1 MIEPKIQQRLLGKK
15 MLKFYSGTFEK
26 WSLHIRDSFMQIRN
40 NELNHIIT
48 LHYDTG
54 KYPKFEINDDAEE
67 TIIFKTP
74 TYQLQVVFE
83 YNDIITLQLLD
94 NGEKELLYMSGIPTI
109 LAEGLKEIGQGRSPT
124 HGKVMSYDP
133 FAFREEDSDSGYSS
147 GDSATFSDT
156 YY

>member
-1 MIEPKIQQRLLGKK
+1 

-54 KYPKFEINDDAEE
+54 KYPEFEINDDAEE
-67 TIIFKTP
+67 KLIFKTQ

-83 YNDIITLQLLD
+83 FNNIITLQLLD
-94 NGEKELLYMSGIPTI
+94 SNSEKELLFMPGIPTI
-109 LAEGLKEIGQGRSPT
+109 LAEGLKEIGQGKQPT
-124 HGKVMSYDP
+124 HGTVMSYDP
-133 FAFREEDSDSGYSS
+133 FAFRGDDSDSGYSS